1 MSDRVREA
9 SMYRWLGSY
18 NEVSHRF
25 RWSRQRIT
33 YVGNANGRSR
43 VGHVGRYC
51 VWWMCGTA
59 KGVVDDRLATQDRPQ
74 FSETTVERAG
84 GTTGITRQ
92 EQDGLVCAWSRS
104 LVSFPCAEEA
114 TTREPV
120 HTPAEPFCGEAA
132 EASDKPTFAAS
143 KLEKMLEVAT
153 ETLTR

>member
-1 MSDRVREA
+1 
-9 SMYRWLGSY
+9 MYRWLGSY
-18 NEVSHRF
+18 IRVSHRF
-25 RWSRQRIT
+25 RWSRHGIT

-43 VGHVGRYC
+43 VGHGGRYC

-59 KGVVDDRLATQDRPQ
+59 KRVADKRVATRDLAQLPG
-74 FSETTVERAG
+74 TTVERAG

-92 EQDGLVCAWSRS
+92 EQERLVCAWSRS

-114 TTREPV
+114 TTKESV

-143 KLEKMLEVAT
+143 KPEKMLEVAI